1 MKIVQANI
9 IHHDFGRLPMKSFGK
24 VVFLGLAI
32 GLLNPALAD
41 DLLRGGRY
49 NNASSD
55 FPRHVTASENPR
67 APVAAV
73 DNHHN
78 DGGQDRSGRDW
89 TKDVISHNQAHPT
102 DASSYPSLWEQG
114 WNSK

>member
-1 MKIVQANI
+1 MMKTTRSMIA
-9 IHHDFGRLPMKSFGK
+9 GALLSFAMAGAAYADS
-24 VVFLGLAI
+24 GSH
-32 GLLNPALAD
+32 NPAQVFP
-41 DLLRGGRY
+41 
-49 NNASSD
+49 NPPSD
-55 FPRHVTASENPR
+55 SPRVTVTAQDN
-67 APVAAV
+67 
-73 DNHHN
+73 NHHN